1 MTVRSRVYTTVC
13 SKISWCASAPP
24 ARRHPETGLSMHRQR
39 DSFRIRKP
47 QPLRQMAS
55 QNPILCDQVLVAE
68 QQILIHQ
75 PRYERQEGCTVE
87 SIVRGGTSI
96 ITTVGQRSSFARV
109 FWLYG
114 SRRKRNKDRTR
125 IGLPCPKPTLSGGQ
139 VIGEP
144 QPKQFCIKMAFKN
157 LFRRSRT

>member
-13 SKISWCASAPP
+13 SKISWYAPAPP
-24 ARRHPETGLSMHRQR
+24 ARRHPETGLSIQRQR

-47 QPLRQMAS
+47 QPHRQMAS

-75 PRYERQEGCTVE
+75 PRYERQEACPVE
-87 SIVRGGTSI
+87 SIAHGGTSI

-109 FWLYG
+109 FWLNG
-114 SRRKRNKDRTR
+114 EECEEQPGEAPPNHETARDENVLR
-125 IGLPCPKPTLSGGQ
+125 IYIVYAAETTSEISEPNLENGKA
-139 VIGEP
+139 IG
-144 QPKQFCIKMAFKN
+144 
-157 LFRRSRT
+157 